1 MLKMRFDRLAA
12 SSLLTILFIGSA
24 SPPPAGAQQPA
35 GADPTLTTT
44 SQEVLLDVVV
54 RDKRGRAIK
63 DLKSSDFE
71 ITDAGA
77 AQTIK
82 AFRLVSGAEASPA
95 PAAPSAGRPAEP
107 ASAAV
112 DPLRQIR
119 LVTLA
124 FERLGPDARV
134 TATKAVE
141 ELLNADN
148 SPNLL
153 FAVFSID
160 QRLSILQQYTND
172 RDRIRKA
179 VARVVSSSSSLY
191 KSESDQ
197 IEEELKVES
206 TMAQA
211 GAAIP
216 TNANG
221 APDGGAAASAAMAQM
236 TLNMLQLNQTLD
248 RTQAGRSTIYALK
261 ALIQEQYRLP
271 GRKTV
276 LYFTEGM
283 YVPPDYKND
292 LDNIIGAAN
301 RFNVS
306 VYGIDARGLTTFSQ
320 NGAGGSLLSQSVSS
334 SRTMQTQRTG
344 PVTRD
349 QATAGDRSEES
360 IRANSQNSLAEL
372 SEHTGGFLIANSNDL
387 KGQLRRV
394 AEDIDTHYEIS
405 YTPAIEKFDG
415 SFRKILVKVDR
426 ADARIQTRSG
436 YYALPYSQGRA
447 VSPWEMSM
455 MSAINATP
463 LPKAIPFRASSVRF
477 QESNGASEGSVVIE
491 VPLEGIQFDRD
502 EAAKAYRVHFSV
514 MAIFRN
520 QQGAIERRVSQ
531 DVPRQGPIDRIDGFR
546 AGRFIYTQKVSLPP
560 GRYTLETA
568 VFDTNSGKA
577 GVKKAAVIVPPP
589 SKGPAMSG
597 ISLVRSVA
605 PPPALPAQPDSSD
618 PFVFDGGKVTP
629 ALDDTVK
636 REAGGALSFYFTV
649 YPAPG
654 AKSDPA
660 LTLEFL
666 QDDKVVARA
675 EPKLPPAKDGRIPYI
690 ASSPLEAFKPGQ
702 YEIRAIVRQDGAAAS
717 EHTFVNVE

>member
-1 MLKMRFDRLAA
+1 MLRMRFHRLAA
-12 SSLLTILFIGSA
+12 SSLLTLLLIGIA
-24 SPPPAGAQQPA
+24 PPPPAGAQQSPGGDA
-35 GADPTLTTT
+35 TLTAT

-54 RDKRGRAIK
+54 RDKRGRQIK
-63 DLKSSDFE
+63 DLKASDFD

-77 AQTIK
+77 PQSVK
-82 AFRLVSGAEASPA
+82 GFRLVSGPEGPA
-95 PAAPSAGRPAEP
+95 AAPSGSATVGAAPVT
-107 ASAAV
+107 AAV

-124 FERLGPDARV
+124 FERLGPEARV
-134 TATKAVE
+134 TATKAVD

-179 VARVVSSSSSLY
+179 VARVVSTSSSMY

-206 TMAQA
+206 TMAAA

-216 TNANG
+216 TNSNG
-221 APDGGAAASAAMAQM
+221 APDGGAEAAAAMAQM

-248 RTQAGRSTIYALK
+248 RTQSGRATIFALK
-261 ALIQEQYRLP
+261 SLIQEQYRLP

-283 YVPPDYKND
+283 YVPPDYKDD

-306 VYGIDARGLTTFSQ
+306 VYGIDARGLTTFSE
-320 NGAGGSLLSQSVSS
+320 NAAGGSLLSQSVSS

-360 IRANSQNSLAEL
+360 IRANSRNSLADL
-372 SEHTGGFLIANSNDL
+372 SEKTGGVLIANSNDL

-415 SFRKILVKVDR
+415 SFRKIVVKVNR

-436 YYALPYSQGRA
+436 YYALPYSHGQA
-447 VSPWEMSM
+447 VAPWEMSM
-455 MSAINATP
+455 MSAVNANP
-463 LPKAIPFRASSVRF
+463 LPKAIPFRASNVRF
-477 QESNGASEGSVVIE
+477 QDSKGAPEGSVVIE

-520 QQGAIERRVSQ
+520 QQGTIEKRVSQ
-531 DVPRQGPIDRIDGFR
+531 DVPRQGPIDRIDAFR

-560 GRYTLETA
+560 GRYTLEA
-568 VFDTNSGKA
+568 VVFDSNSGK
-577 GVKKAAVIVPPP
+577 GSVKKSAVIVPPP
-589 SKGPAMSG
+589 ARGPAMSG

-605 PPPALPAQPDSSD
+605 PPASGVQPDWND

-636 REAGGALSFYFTV
+636 REAGAALSFYFTV

-666 QDDKVVARA
+666 QDDKVVGRA
-675 EPKLPPAKDGRIPYI
+675 EPRLPPAKDGRIPYI

-717 EHTFVNVE
+717 EHAFVNVE